1 MSGTIV
7 ADVTDRPA
15 GRSAAEFAG
24 ALGARLGGAPM
35 ARAALRVCLGGA
47 LAMAAS
53 AGIGEILGI
62 SVG

>member
-24 ALGARLGGAPM
+24 ALGARLD
-35 ARAALRVCLGGA
+35 LRLKGDAIQPLG
-47 LAMAAS
+47 
-53 AGIGEILGI
+53 
-62 SVG
+62 